1 MFPTTLLGFHFAG
14 LRQRLESPSDARVA
28 WLSLPRAGLKKH
40 LLLLPTA
47 LWKALDTRSQVAE
60 PRLLF
65 FALKKSFTKRSA
77 LAVQWH
83 GAVSRDLR
91 CGPKKAPTGAPD
103 GSLESP

>member
-1 MFPTTLLGFHFAG
+1 MTCRNGVSDYVACFSFPG
-14 LRQRLESPSDARVA
+14 LTAEARVAFTDARDA

-83 GAVSRDLR
+83 GAGSRDLLYIALR
-91 CGPKKAPTGAPD
+91 A
-103 GSLESP
+103 

>member
-1 MFPTTLLGFHFAG
+1 MTCRNGVSDYVAFFSFPG
-14 LRQRLESPSDARVA
+14 LTAEARVAFTDARGA

-47 LWKALDTRSQVAE
+47 RWKALDTRSQVAE

-83 GAVSRDLR
+83 GV
-91 CGPKKAPTGAPD
+91 
-103 GSLESP
+103 

>member
-1 MFPTTLLGFHFAG
+1 MTCRNGVSDYVAFFSFPG
-14 LRQRLESPSDARVA
+14 LTAEARVAFTDARDA

-47 LWKALDTRSQVAE
+47 RWKALDTRSQVAE

-65 FALKKSFTKRSA
+65 FPLKKSFTKRSA

-83 GAVSRDLR
+83 GVKWRGLARLALR
-91 CGPKKAPTGAPD
+91 A
-103 GSLESP
+103 